1 MGYQI
6 VSNKKLIQQ
15 INFLIDPASRVAE
28 LQPGMIVAEIRL
40 NPDHKVSVCHELNK
54 LVKQLKGQVILAVL
68 DDEQDRY
75 VRLIGKGLNANE
87 TNVDDFGKTRH

>member
-1 MGYQI
+1 M
-6 VSNKKLIQQ
+6 
-15 INFLIDPASRVAE
+15 
-28 LQPGMIVAEIRL
+28 AEIRL

-87 TNVDDFGKTRH
+87 TERGRLWQNPTLRKKPLTGLFLFDG